1 MWSID
6 RFNARKGNKLTEA
19 RLRVPYESHSTS
31 DSKALLDIINHDKLL
46 AGEIICDAVEGS
58 WIGYAN
64 AMGLEYHEYGLTESR
79 QILTLRDLRLALKQ
93 LSLRER
99 LAAVYFVT
107 GYARDVL
114 HAQVMWGATHQ
125 AAVEDYVM
133 DILNASFSTAR
144 TEMKAG
150 HKTCVGQLYSQ
161 IFNKKK
167 QKLQQSVLPATT
179 LLAVESRG
187 FTTKKNWRRQKSQYF
202 VHTSQTNLD
211 EGSRVDS
218 ELVSGKCRKGTIL

>member
-46 AGEIICDAVEGS
+46 AGEIICDAIEGS

-64 AMGLEYHEYGLTESR
+64 AMGLEYHEYGSTESR

-133 DILNASFSTAR
+133 DIFGIITTN
-144 TEMKAG
+144 
-150 HKTCVGQLYSQ
+150 Y
-161 IFNKKK
+161 
-167 QKLQQSVLPATT
+167 VL
-179 LLAVESRG
+179 
-187 FTTKKNWRRQKSQYF
+187 RRQQYLVPSTCYQVLGTRYLVPSTWHQVLGTKSWYQI
-202 VHTSQTNLD
+202 
-211 EGSRVDS
+211 
-218 ELVSGKCRKGTIL
+218 LVT